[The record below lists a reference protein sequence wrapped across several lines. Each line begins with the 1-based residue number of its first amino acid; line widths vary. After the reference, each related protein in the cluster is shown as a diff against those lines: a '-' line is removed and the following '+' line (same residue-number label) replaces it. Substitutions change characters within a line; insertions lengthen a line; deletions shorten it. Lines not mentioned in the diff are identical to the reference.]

1 MHCHF
6 ARTTA
11 RTAICL
17 TVLSGLAATA
27 WAGPYSAGAADPTN
41 PYDPAVAGFID
52 GGVNPAFVGWATSVV
67 EYAPA
72 PGVGAGWGDSSL
84 ALGPVTGNTGDVV
97 SLGDLYDPDN
107 PPATGTKPE
116 WHGVDEVFNGDI
128 YDTSDSYGFIGIDAP
143 GRITVGFDRAIANGA
158 GADLAIFENGFQAYA
173 GGLMGELA
181 YVEVSTDGQHFARF
195 PSVSL
200 TANPVGTL
208 GAIDPTNV
216 YNLAGKHVN
225 NNSAG
230 GASFNGCY
238 GTPLD
243 LEDLSDHAM
252 VLDGTV
258 DLYNIQYVRLVD
270 IPGSGDFAD
279 EAASLIDPTTGQP
292 YPADHPVY
300 EAWVTYNSGGFD
312 LEAVG
317 VLRERLPGDANL
329 DGVVD
334 SDDAEI
340 LRANWASQPA
350 SQDWAHGDF
359 NGDGCVN
366 LRDASILLAHWQAT
380 SGGSL
385 VPGGSAPASIPEPAS
400 LTALAL
406 SGLAV
411 ARRRRR

>member
-1 MHCHF
+1 MLQ
-6 ARTTA
+6 RMT
-11 RTAICL
+11 RTAMC
-17 TVLSGLAATA
+17 VAALSAVAFPA
-27 WAGPYSAGAADPTN
+27 WAGPYSAGSADPTN
-41 PYDPAVAGFID
+41 PYDPAVAGFVD

-67 EYAPA
+67 QYAPA
-72 PGVGAGWGDSSL
+72 PGVGSGWGDAGL

-116 WHGVDEVFNGDI
+116 WHGVDELFNGDL
-128 YDTSDSYGFIGIDAP
+128 YDTNDSYGFIGIDAP
-143 GRITVGFDRAIANGA
+143 GQITVGFGRAIANGP
-158 GADLAIFENGFQAYA
+158 GADLAIFENGFLAFA

-181 YVEVSTDGQHFARF
+181 YVEVSTDGQHFSRF

-200 TANPVGTL
+200 TANPVGML

-238 GTPLD
+238 GTPFDLD
-243 LEDLSDHAM
+243 DLSEDAM
-252 VLDGTV
+252 VQDGSV

-279 EAASLIDPTTGQP
+279 DAGELIDPATGQP
-292 YPADHPVY
+292 YPANHPIY

-317 VLRERLPGDANL
+317 VLCDRLPGDANL

-334 SDDAEI
+334 SDDADI
-340 LRANWASQPA
+340 VRTNWASEPA
-350 SQDWAHGDF
+350 SHAWTHGDF
-359 NGDGCVN
+359 NSDGRVD
-366 LRDASILLAHWQAT
+366 LRDASILLANWQAT
-380 SGGSL
+380 SGGSA
-385 VPGGSAPASIPEPAS
+385 APDGPAPTSIPEPTS
-400 LTALAL
+400 LVAIALA
-406 SGLAV
+406 GLA
-411 ARRRRR
+411 AMHRRRR